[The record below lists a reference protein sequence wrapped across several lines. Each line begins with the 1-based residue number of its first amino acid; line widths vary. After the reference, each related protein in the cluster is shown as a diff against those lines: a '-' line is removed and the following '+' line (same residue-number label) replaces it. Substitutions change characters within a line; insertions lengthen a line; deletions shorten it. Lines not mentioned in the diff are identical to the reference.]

1 MNLKR
6 LGWAA
11 ISAGVV
17 SVLLAMWANNVE
29 VKAELKFLRF
39 AESPNGPLAE
49 IEVANAGSS
58 TFSYFGYSPTSPA
71 SSEKILVDG
80 RWSQFP
86 RYRCGTGMSDQT
98 LKPGQKVVFT
108 TAIPASGERHSFKVG
123 LSYWP
128 FSLRDRLPDVVEH
141 YAGRFLPDDP
151 VYFESWT
158 EAIPY
163 VPSEAAV
170 LQECQTY
177 AEMREQ
183 GHWMPP
189 LTAVPGL

>member
-58 TFSYFGYSPTSPA
+58 TFSYYGYSPTSPA
-71 SSEKILVDG
+71 SSEKILWMG
-80 RWSQFP
+80 GGANS
-86 RYRCGTGMSDQT
+86 
-98 LKPGQKVVFT
+98 
-108 TAIPASGERHSFKVG
+108 
-123 LSYWP
+123 
-128 FSLRDRLPDVVEH
+128 RD
-141 YAGRFLPDDP
+141 
-151 VYFESWT
+151 
-158 EAIPY
+158 I
-163 VPSEAAV
+163 AV
-170 LQECQTY
+170 
-177 AEMREQ
+177 AR
-183 GHWMPP
+183 
-189 LTAVPGL
+189 A